1 MQHQLDPQSESI
13 RVQIG
18 SGSNHGIYL
27 VEAAE
32 VAETRQSEDGSS
44 NEEEAGQEEDA
55 ASSSYYSVE
64 PSAFDNLD
72 WDVECPA
79 QVWKLL
85 R

>member
-1 MQHQLDPQSESI
+1 MT
-13 RVQIG
+13 
-18 SGSNHGIYL
+18 
-27 VEAAE
+27 
-32 VAETRQSEDGSS
+32 ETRQSEDGSS
-44 NEEEAGQEEDA
+44 SEEGAGQEDA

-85 R
+85 RYCVCVCARARVCGLCT